1 MVSGEQQEGLLE
13 GSILKYKELF
23 MGVPLPIYYCR
34 GVFDSYV
41 RQRQAEGLVLLGS

>member
-34 GVFDSYV
+34 GVFDV